1 MSYTE
6 FLRTK
11 LASQQKVM
19 AVRKPT
25 DASVYTRKQRMAA
38 VGTYSFVDG
47 TSVGTL
53 VKQTD
58 RPVFNNAAVSS
69 KKQSGKVPS
78 ASDFTTYAGSR
89 SSALDIVD
97 QARNGKKNLLCYTP
111 PKTGSDGV
119 TNVVANVISTSINV
133 PYSIAFDSVG
143 NLYVANN
150 GVNNVTVYNPSSGA
164 LLRTISLGIGP
175 SDIAFDSAGNLYV
188 SISSAGNV
196 TVYNSSS
203 GVLLNTISAGMNVP
217 VGLAF
222 HSSGNLYVCNLT
234 ANNVTVYDS
243 LGALVNTIS
252 LGTIVPT
259 GGLAFDSAGNLYVAS
274 FTDNNVTVYDSSS
287 GVLLNTIS
295 GGMSGPGEL
304 AFDSA
309 GNLYVANFSG
319 NNVTVYD
326 VSGAQILSKTISAGV
341 FQPFSLAFDSSGNL
355 YVAGNNNVVT
365 VYNSS
370 GSSAKK
376 WSYASGSDSM
386 RSRKCADTS
395 TGVMDSPGA
404 PLFQDNTI
412 SLSAMHP
419 QKAIGCDGNSK
430 LEDANHIHSPGLNGT
445 NSQPYAVGKPFF
457 MANPP
462 MPQAENT
469 SPLKVGSYY
478 SPLSGY
484 VENKHG
490 YVKPTSEVPKA
501 PGPQGQEIAHLKI
514 NKPTLFNLKP

>member
-11 LASQQKVM
+11 LASQQKVTS
-19 AVRKPT
+19 VRKPT
-25 DASVYTRKQRMAA
+25 DASVYTQKQRMAA
-38 VGTYSFVDG
+38 TGLFSFVDG

-89 SSALDIVD
+89 SSALDIID
-97 QARNGKKNLLCYTP
+97 QAKNGKKNLLC
-111 PKTGSDGV
+111 
-119 TNVVANVISTSINV
+119 INPV
-133 PYSIAFDSVG
+133 
-143 NLYVANN
+143 
-150 GVNNVTVYNPSSGA
+150 
-164 LLRTISLGIGP
+164 
-175 SDIAFDSAGNLYV
+175 V
-188 SISSAGNV
+188 SIPSPAWN
-196 TVYNSSS
+196 
-203 GVLLNTISAGMNVP
+203 
-217 VGLAF
+217 
-222 HSSGNLYVCNLT
+222 
-234 ANNVTVYDS
+234 
-243 LGALVNTIS
+243 
-252 LGTIVPT
+252 
-259 GGLAFDSAGNLYVAS
+259 
-274 FTDNNVTVYDSSS
+274 
-287 GVLLNTIS
+287 
-295 GGMSGPGEL
+295 
-304 AFDSA
+304 
-309 GNLYVANFSG
+309 
-319 NNVTVYD
+319 
-326 VSGAQILSKTISAGV
+326 
-341 FQPFSLAFDSSGNL
+341 
-355 YVAGNNNVVT
+355 
-365 VYNSS
+365 
-370 GSSAKK
+370 
-376 WSYASGSDSM
+376 YASGSDSM

-395 TGVMDSPGA
+395 SGVMDSPGA

-430 LEDANHIHSPGLNGT
+430 LEDANHIHSTGLNGT

-490 YVKPTSEVPKA
+490 YVTPTSDVPKA

-514 NKPTLFNLKP
+514 NRPTLFNLKP